1 MLVADS
7 HLDDG
12 IAFQRAG
19 HFKEADRELRAAIT
33 ELSAAGN
40 RPSLLK
46 AFSIESWISVS
57 LGNYSEAIQQATQ
70 AVELH
75 RALRDE
81 KHLGNDL
88 NTLALANQNLGK
100 YGAALDNFEQ
110 ALRAD
115 RAAGDAEGEITRLNN
130 IGNVYYFEG
139 RYVDALRFY
148 QQANSK
154 VDASLTEPWNPRRR
168 HVTLANIATVYQ
180 ILGKE
185 QTALDLYKSLAT
197 SSKTMPARER
207 AQLLANEGALYR
219 RLGDPVKALE
229 LYKSAQD
236 LYESDRYSDGE
247 IGVLRNMG
255 IARAMDMG
263 DPEGALVAFSG
274 ALRLACTSSNRRG
287 AVQAS
292 LYRSEAFRLL
302 HRLHEATAEA
312 QYALEGAK
320 FSGLVE
326 EQWRSLYVLGRIAEE
341 EGHRSEA
348 RKNYGEA
355 VDLIESIRTGLQIAS
370 LRSEFLADKRDVYDA
385 LIGLRLN
392 EDAPVD
398 EMFQLIERSRARA
411 LNERVSLAV
420 FQDLHA
426 IQSHLGQNSMLLEFW
441 TGADSIAVVW
451 ISPSRAGVVGHAGR
465 IQDTAEKLIDALQ
478 TGSDQW
484 HDTSRLLGDILLS
497 SVPPARHL
505 LVVPDGPLSGV
516 PFEVVA
522 EPRSK
527 SLLIELSDISYLPS
541 AQFIA
546 REESPKSILFPWQ
559 RQLVAFG
566 DPPVSS
572 ADALALRWQKLQASG
587 AEIRSIERTLPGRS
601 EVHVG
606 LDAQKRYI
614 EGSGVENLPI
624 LHLSTH
630 ALVDPE
636 DPDRSR
642 ILLASDYLFQ
652 SEVYGLDL
660 KGVDLVTVSACDT
673 ARGKTVRGEGVQAFS
688 RAFLAAGANS
698 TVTSLWRVADEPTA
712 EFMKQFYYSLSRGQG
727 KSEALRSA
735 KLEFLHS
742 GSRLANPRYWG
753 AFVVTGSGLRP
764 LTTVLP
770 WSLVLLAG
778 AAVFAVIAIAGRFAI
793 RAGRPLPQRGVA
805 LTETHPL

>member
-1 MLVADS
+1 MLVANS

-19 HFKEADRELRAAIT
+19 KFKDADRELRVAIT
-33 ELSAAGN
+33 DLSAAGN
-40 RPSLLK
+40 RPSLLR
-46 AFSIESWISVS
+46 ALSVESWISVS

-75 RALRDE
+75 RALHDE
-81 KHLGNDL
+81 KHVGDDL
-88 NTLALANQNLGK
+88 NTLALANQNLGR
-100 YGAALDNFEQ
+100 YGVALDNFDQ

-139 RYVDALRFY
+139 RYTDALGFY
-148 QQANSK
+148 QQAKSK
-154 VDASLTEPWNPRRR
+154 VDATLSESWNPRRR
-168 HVTLANIATVYQ
+168 QVTLANIAAVYQ

-197 SSKTMPARER
+197 PSQTMPARER

-229 LYKSAQD
+229 LYRSAGE
-236 LYESDRYSDGE
+236 LYQGDRYSDGE
-247 IGVLRNMG
+247 IGVLRNAG
-255 IARAMDMG
+255 IAHATDMG
-263 DPEGALVAFSG
+263 DPEGALVTFSC
-274 ALRLACTSSNRRG
+274 ALRLARASSNRRA

-292 LYRSEAFRLL
+292 LYRSGALRLL
-302 HRLHEATAEA
+302 RRLPEAAADAEF
-312 QYALEGAK
+312 ALEEAK
-320 FSGLVE
+320 SAGMVE
-326 EQWRSLYVLGRIAEE
+326 EQWRSLYVLARIAEQ
-341 EGHRSEA
+341 EGHRDAA
-348 RKNYGEA
+348 RKNYTDA
-355 VDLIESIRTGLQIAS
+355 ITLIESIRTGLRSAT

-385 LIGLRLN
+385 LIDLRLR
-392 EDAPVD
+392 DGAPVD
-398 EMFQLIERSRARA
+398 EVFQLIEHSRARA

-420 FQDLHA
+420 LQDLRE
-426 IQSHLGQNSMLLEFW
+426 IQSHLDPGSILLDFW
-441 TGADSIAVVW
+441 TGADSVATVW
-451 ISPSRAGVVGHAGR
+451 ISPSRAGVVRHAGR
-465 IQDTAEKLIDALQ
+465 IQDIVEKLIAGLQ
-478 TGSDQW
+478 TGSDEW
-484 HDTSRLLGDILLS
+484 HDTSRTLGDILLS
-497 SVPPARHL
+497 SIPQSRHL
-505 LVVPDGPLSGV
+505 VVVPDGPLSAV
-516 PFEVVA
+516 PFEAVA

-527 SLLIELSDISYLPS
+527 SLLIEVSDISYLPS

-546 REESPKSILFPWQ
+546 REETPKSILFPWQ
-559 RQLVAFG
+559 RQLVALG

-572 ADALALRWQKLQASG
+572 ADAFAQGWQKLQASG
-587 AEIRSIERTLPGRS
+587 GEIRSIKRILSGRS

-606 LDAQKRYI
+606 LDAQKHYI
-614 EGSGVENLPI
+614 EGGRVENLPI

-636 DPDRSR
+636 NPDRSR

-660 KGVDLVTVSACDT
+660 KGVNLVTVSACDT
-673 ARGKTVRGEGVQAFS
+673 ARGKTVRAEGVQAFS

-735 KLEFLHS
+735 KLVFLHS
-742 GSRLANPRYWG
+742 GSGLAHPRYWG
-753 AFVVTGSGLRP
+753 AFVLTGGGSSP
-764 LTTVLP
+764 LPRVIP

-778 AAVFAVIAIAGRFAI
+778 AAILAVIAAAAQLAF
-793 RAGRPLPQRGVA
+793 RAGRRSPRREGA